1 MKILL
6 HYMCNSS
13 PIAVRCGKKTLMLTE
28 QNWSGYLTLKYLSIR
43 I

>member
-6 HYMCNSS
+6 HYKCNSS
-13 PIAVRCGKKTLMLTE
+13 PIVVRCGKKTLMLIE
-28 QNWSGYLTLKYLSIR
+28 QDWSGYLTLKYLSMR